1 MWREFPRQSM
11 QISPLAACPVVAYTE
26 DAMSIAVIE
35 HLSKFFG
42 AELIFSGVS
51 FRVEAHDRIG
61 LVGPNG
67 AGKTTL
73 LNLLAGKLQPDEG
86 SVSYERGISTGYLPQ
101 IADFHPSRTLYEE
114 MLTVF
119 AQVHAW
125 EDELAA
131 LATQMS
137 DPALLE
143 QPDAYN
149 AVLERYAEL
158 QTKLEHAG
166 GYTIEPSVR
175 RVLDGLGFTREQQAA
190 PATHLSGGQ
199 QTRAALG
206 KLLLQEPDLLL
217 LDEPTNH
224 LDLAALEWLEGYL
237 TSWHGS
243 VIVVSHD
250 RYFLDRVTTRTIEIA
265 NQRAE
270 VYPGNY
276 TKYVQLRAE
285 RLARWAKE
293 YEEQQEYI
301 ARTEEFIRRYKAGQ
315 RSKEARGRQTLLN
328 RLERLERPQDFHA
341 MRFRLGKQ
349 IESGQVVLTTQ
360 KLAVGYPANGVA
372 SGPARLL
379 NVPDMEV
386 QRGERI
392 GMLGPNGSGKTTLL
406 RTIIGQFAPLEGR
419 VALGHNVLVGYYA
432 QTHDDLNP
440 NNTVLDEI
448 RLATPFSEESAR
460 TFLGRFLF
468 SGDDVYK
475 PISALSGGERSRLAL
490 AKLTLLVAN
499 FLVLDEPTN
508 HLDLPARQAL
518 EAVLAEYDGTLLF
531 VSHDRY
537 FIDAL
542 ASRLWLIQ
550 DGMFINHPGN
560 YSDYRRRQAAAVA
573 RAAVQAQRQ
582 EPEARASQVRARK
595 GQTAPNNTSARQISQ
610 VEAEISAAEQRVAA
624 LESELAAASLEA
636 NVERITALAGDYERE
651 KARVEALYEEWA
663 ALSE

>member
-1 MWREFPRQSM
+1 MSL
-11 QISPLAACPVVAYTE
+11 LAVENLTK
-26 DAMSIAVIE
+26 S
-35 HLSKFFG
+35 FG
-42 AELIFSGVS
+42 AEVVFSGVS
-51 FRVEAHDRIG
+51 FRVDASDRIG

-67 AGKTTL
+67 AGKSTL
-73 LNLLAGKLQPDEG
+73 LDIIAGRQEADEG
-86 SVSYERGISTGYLPQ
+86 TLTGAGALRIGYLTQTAGFVPT
-101 IADFHPSRTLYEE
+101 RTLREE
-114 MLTVF
+114 MLQVF
-119 AQVHAW
+119 AEVRAW
-125 EDELAA
+125 EDELHA
-131 LATQMS
+131 LAARMES
-137 DPALLE
+137 PESFENAEAYERLL
-143 QPDAYN
+143 D
-149 AVLERYAEL
+149 RYAEL
-158 QTKLEHAG
+158 QERFEHAD
-166 GYTIEPSVR
+166 GYTIEARVNQ
-175 RVLDGLGFTREQQAA
+175 VLDGLGFTKEQQAL
-190 PATHLSGGQ
+190 PATSLSGGQ

-224 LDLAALEWLEGYL
+224 LDLAALEWLEEYL
-237 TSWHGS
+237 SGWKGAI
-243 VIVVSHD
+243 IVVAHD
-250 RYFLDRVTTRTIEIA
+250 RYFLDKVVTRVLELAFGRIE
-265 NQRAE
+265 E
-270 VYPGNY
+270 YPGNY
-276 TKYVQLRAE
+276 TRYVQLRAE
-285 RLARWAKE
+285 RLERRRKE

-328 RLERLERPQDFHA
+328 RLERLERPQDFQA
-341 MRFRLGKQ
+341 IRFRLGKQ
-349 IESGQVVLTTQ
+349 IESGRVVLTTQ
-360 KLAVGYPANGVA
+360 KLAVGYPANGAA

-406 RTIIGQFAPLEGR
+406 RTIIGQLAPLEGR

-440 NNTVLDEI
+440 NNIMLDEI
-448 RLATPFSEESAR
+448 RQATPFSEESAR

-490 AKLTLLVAN
+490 AKLTLLGAN

>member
-1 MWREFPRQSM
+1 MSL
-11 QISPLAACPVVAYTE
+11 LAVENLTK
-26 DAMSIAVIE
+26 S
-35 HLSKFFG
+35 FG

-51 FRVEAHDRIG
+51 FRVDASDRIG

-67 AGKTTL
+67 AGKSTL
-73 LNLLAGKLQPDEG
+73 LDIIAGRQEADEG
-86 SVSYERGISTGYLPQ
+86 ALTGAGALRIGYLTQTAGFVPT
-101 IADFHPSRTLYEE
+101 RTLREE
-114 MLTVF
+114 MLQVF
-119 AQVHAW
+119 AEVRAW
-125 EDELAA
+125 EDELHA
-131 LATQMS
+131 LAARMES
-137 DPALLE
+137 PESFENAEAYERLL
-143 QPDAYN
+143 D
-149 AVLERYAEL
+149 RYAEL
-158 QTKLEHAG
+158 QERFEHAD
-166 GYTIEPSVR
+166 GYTIEARVNQ
-175 RVLDGLGFTREQQAA
+175 VLDGLGFTKEQQAL
-190 PATHLSGGQ
+190 PATSLSGGQ

-224 LDLAALEWLEGYL
+224 LDLAALEWLEEYL
-237 TSWHGS
+237 SGWKGAI
-243 VIVVSHD
+243 IVVAHD
-250 RYFLDRVTTRTIEIA
+250 RYFLDKVVTRVLELAFGRIE
-265 NQRAE
+265 E
-270 VYPGNY
+270 YPGNY
-276 TKYVQLRAE
+276 TRYVQLRAE
-285 RLARWAKE
+285 RLERRRKE

-490 AKLTLLVAN
+490 AKLTLLGAN

-542 ASRLWLIQ
+542 ASRVWLIQ
-550 DGMFINHPGN
+550 DGMFIDHPGN
-560 YSDYRRRQAAAVA
+560 YSDYRRRHAAVA
-573 RAAVQAQRQ
+573 RAAVPMQRQ
-582 EPEARASQVRARK
+582 EPETRESQTRARK
-595 GQTAPNNTSARQISQ
+595 RQTAPNGNPSARQISQ

-624 LESELAAASLEA
+624 LETELAAASLEA

>member
-1 MWREFPRQSM
+1 MSL
-11 QISPLAACPVVAYTE
+11 LAVENLTK
-26 DAMSIAVIE
+26 S
-35 HLSKFFG
+35 FG
-42 AELIFSGVS
+42 AEMVFSGVN
-51 FRVEAHDRIG
+51 FRVDASDRIG

-67 AGKTTL
+67 AGKSTL
-73 LNLLAGKLQPDEG
+73 LDIIAGRQEADEG
-86 SVSYERGISTGYLPQ
+86 TLTGAGALRIGYLTQTAGFVPT
-101 IADFHPSRTLYEE
+101 RTLREE
-114 MLTVF
+114 MLQVF
-119 AQVHAW
+119 AEVRAW
-125 EDELAA
+125 EDELHA
-131 LATQMS
+131 LAARMES
-137 DPALLE
+137 PESFENAEAYERLL
-143 QPDAYN
+143 D
-149 AVLERYAEL
+149 RYAEL
-158 QTKLEHAG
+158 QERFEHAD
-166 GYTIEPSVR
+166 GYTIEARVNQ
-175 RVLDGLGFTREQQAA
+175 VLDGLGFTKEQQAL
-190 PATHLSGGQ
+190 PATSLSGGQ

-224 LDLAALEWLEGYL
+224 LDLAALEWLEEYL
-237 TSWHGS
+237 SGWKGAI
-243 VIVVSHD
+243 IVVAHD
-250 RYFLDRVTTRTIEIA
+250 RYFLDKVVTRVLELAFGRIE
-265 NQRAE
+265 E
-270 VYPGNY
+270 YPGNY
-276 TKYVQLRAE
+276 TRYVQLRAE
-285 RLARWAKE
+285 RLERRRKE

-328 RLERLERPQDFHA
+328 RLERLERPQDFHT

-360 KLAVGYPANGVA
+360 KLAVGYPANGAA

-406 RTIIGQFAPLEGR
+406 RTIIGQLAPLEGR

-440 NNTVLDEI
+440 NNIMLDEI
-448 RLATPFSEESAR
+448 RQATPFSEESAR

-468 SGDDVYK
+468 SGDDIYK

-490 AKLTLLVAN
+490 AKLTLLGAN

-542 ASRLWLIQ
+542 ASRVWLIQ
-550 DGMFINHPGN
+550 DGMFIDHPGN
-560 YSDYRRRQAAAVA
+560 YSDYRRRHAAVA
-573 RAAVQAQRQ
+573 RAAVPMQRQ
-582 EPEARASQVRARK
+582 EPETRESQTRARK
-595 GQTAPNNTSARQISQ
+595 RQTAPNGNPSARQISQ

-624 LESELAAASLEA
+624 LETELAAASMEA
-636 NVERITALAGDYERE
+636 NVERITALASDYERE
-651 KARVEALYEEWA
+651 KARLEALYEEWA

>member
-1 MWREFPRQSM
+1 MSL
-11 QISPLAACPVVAYTE
+11 LAVENLTK
-26 DAMSIAVIE
+26 S
-35 HLSKFFG
+35 FG

-51 FRVEAHDRIG
+51 FRVDASDRIG

-67 AGKTTL
+67 AGKSTL
-73 LNLLAGKLQPDEG
+73 LDIIAGRQEADEGALAGAGAL
-86 SVSYERGISTGYLPQ
+86 RIGYLTQTAGFVPT
-101 IADFHPSRTLYEE
+101 RTLREE
-114 MLTVF
+114 MLQVF
-119 AQVHAW
+119 AEVRAW
-125 EDELAA
+125 EDELHA
-131 LATQMS
+131 LAARMES
-137 DPALLE
+137 PESFENAEAYERLL
-143 QPDAYN
+143 D
-149 AVLERYAEL
+149 RYAEL
-158 QTKLEHAG
+158 QERFEHAD
-166 GYTIEPSVR
+166 GYTIEARVNQ
-175 RVLDGLGFTREQQAA
+175 VLDGLGFTKEQQAL
-190 PATHLSGGQ
+190 PATSLSGGQ

-224 LDLAALEWLEGYL
+224 LDLAALEWLEEYL
-237 TSWHGS
+237 SGWKGAI
-243 VIVVSHD
+243 IVVAHD
-250 RYFLDRVTTRTIEIA
+250 RYFLDKVVTRVLELAFGRIE
-265 NQRAE
+265 E
-270 VYPGNY
+270 YPGNY
-276 TKYVQLRAE
+276 TRYVQLRAE
-285 RLARWAKE
+285 RLERRRKE

-406 RTIIGQFAPLEGR
+406 RTIIGQLAPLEGR

-490 AKLTLLVAN
+490 AKLTLLGAN

-542 ASRLWLIQ
+542 ASRVWLIQ
-550 DGMFINHPGN
+550 DGMFIDHPGN

-582 EPEARASQVRARK
+582 EPETREPQGRARK
-595 GQTAPNNTSARQISQ
+595 RQAASNGTNPARQISQ

-624 LESELAAASLEA
+624 LETELAAASLEA